1 MDVDFVGVATDDQ
14 GRMRG
19 NALRTALDAAGDGVF
34 AVVATA
40 GTTNFGIVDRIDE
53 IADVCAERDVW
64 LHIDGAY
71 GGAALCAPTV
81 RDRFRGVERCNSFIV
96 DPHKW
101 LSPRSTAAP
110 CSTGRRSWPAP
121 RTCRRPATSR
131 CSRARR
137 SGTRPTT
144 P

>member
-1 MDVDFVGVATDDQ
+1 
-14 GRMRG
+14 MRG
-19 NALRTALDAAGDGVF
+19 DALRDALDAAGDGVF

-53 IADVCAERDVW
+53 IADVCAERDMW
-64 LHIDGAY
+64 LHVDGAY
-71 GGAALCAPTV
+71 GGAALCAPSV
-81 RDRFRGVERCNSFIV
+81 RDRFRGVERCDSFIV

-101 LSPRSTAAP
+101 FYAPFDCCALLYRDAGAGPR
-110 CSTGRRSWPAP
+110 RRT
-121 RTCRRPATSR
+121 RRRPATST
-131 CSRARR
+131 CSTLRR